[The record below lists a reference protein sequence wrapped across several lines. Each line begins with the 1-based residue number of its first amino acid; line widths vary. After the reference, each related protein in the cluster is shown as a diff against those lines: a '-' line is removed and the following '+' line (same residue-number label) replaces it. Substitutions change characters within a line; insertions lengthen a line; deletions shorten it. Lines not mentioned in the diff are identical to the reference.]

1 MANSYPRPGAYI
13 NETLTPLAQTGNNI
27 PGEAVAAFAAAY
39 NIGPV
44 VPTFCTSFGQFTN
57 LYGNF
62 NVAGNG
68 PAGAAM
74 PLHYAVYTYFANGG
88 TGCYVLRVPNT
99 NATTASL
106 ALQDVG
112 SATVFTATAAQGSSG
127 QGIAQIQSPG
137 AWGNSIYVEIV
148 AVTSTG
154 SAHVNLNVYYGGTSA
169 GYLVETFLNVSTNP
183 ADPRYVL
190 SIVNSPVSG
199 SNYIQLSG
207 GLTYVSGTTDFA
219 PITPTALSGGGDGSS
234 APTLG
239 TVVPSYF
246 DQYCQMQILNMNLPG
261 DVTGSDINAIV
272 TWAAGREDVF
282 VVADGPVPSFPE
294 TSAQCVSNYTNQLS
308 GGSAIA
314 RSSFVCVFAPYL
326 LIQDPASSSPGA
338 TRYVPPS
345 GSILGMFAAT
355 DNLVGP
361 QQMPAGTSY
370 GQISCL
376 DLEVRFSA
384 TDLNNLF
391 PLNINAIK
399 MVPGTGFCVFGAR
412 TLLQGYPSM
421 FIPIRRTLMKIEHDC
436 SELVQFA
443 MFEPNTPSLWS
454 NVTTVLTNYL
464 NQQTQAGL
472 LGTSD
477 PSTAYTVICDSTNN
491 TAASAQAGYLTI
503 TVAVALG
510 SPVEIIIINISLL
523 QTGATNITT
532 TVASQ

>member
-13 NETLTPLAQTGNNI
+13 NESLTPLAQTGNNL
-27 PGEAVAAFAAAY
+27 PGQAVAAFAAAY

-44 VPTFCTSFGQFTN
+44 IPTFCQSFQSFTN

-62 NVAGNG
+62 AVAGTG
-68 PAGAAM
+68 PAGSAM

-99 NATTASL
+99 NAVAASL

-112 SATVFTATAAQGSSG
+112 SATVFTATAAQGSMG

-137 AWGNSIYVEIV
+137 VWGNSIYVEIV
-148 AVTSTG
+148 PVTSTG
-154 SAHVNLNVYYGGTSA
+154 TAHVNLNVYYGGTTS
-169 GYLVETFLNVSTNP
+169 GYQVETFLNVSTNP
-183 ADPRYVL
+183 ADPRYVV

-207 GLTYVSGTTDFA
+207 GLTYVPGTTDFA
-219 PITPTALSGGGDGSS
+219 QLTPTPLAQGNDGSS
-234 APTLG
+234 APSLG

-246 DQYCQMQILNMNLPG
+246 DQYAQMQILNINLPG
-261 DVTGSDINAIV
+261 DVTGSDVNAIV

-282 VVADGPVPSFPE
+282 VVADGPVPTFPE
-294 TSAQCVSNYTNQLS
+294 TSAACVSNYLAQLS

-314 RSSFVCVFAPYL
+314 RSSYVAVFAPYL
-326 LIQDPASSSPGA
+326 LIQDPASANPGA
-338 TRYVPPS
+338 TRYVAPS
-345 GSILGMFAAT
+345 GSVLGMFASV

-370 GQISCL
+370 GQISAL

-391 PLNINAIK
+391 PQNVNAIK

-412 TLLQGYPSM
+412 TLLQGFPSM
-421 FIPIRRTLMKIEHDC
+421 YIPIRRTLMKIEHDC
-436 SELVQFA
+436 TTLVQFA
-443 MFEPNTPSLWS
+443 MFEPNTPSLWA
-454 NVTTVLTNYL
+454 NVTTVLTTYL
-464 NQQTQAGL
+464 NQQTSAGL
-472 LGTSD
+472 LGTTD
-477 PSTAYTVICDSTNN
+477 PTTSFSVICNSTNN
-491 TAASAQAGYLTI
+491 TAASAQAGYLSI
-503 TVAVALG
+503 QVAVALG
-510 SPVEIIIINISLL
+510 SPVEIVIINISLL
-523 QTGATNITT
+523 QTGATNVTSTI
-532 TVASQ
+532 ANQ